1 MKIAILVFAAILGT
15 VVSAPQGSP
24 NEVTI
29 VQQEEQNNI
38 GVSGYK
44 YSYELSDG
52 QKKEETAE
60 LVNEGTDEESLVVKG
75 SFAFVGLDGQTYVVT
90 YVADKDG
97 FRPVAQHLP
106 K

>member
-1 MKIAILVFAAILGT
+1 MLGSIFAVAT
-15 VVSAPQGSP
+15 AAPQGSP
-24 NEVTI
+24 NGITI
-29 VQQEEQNNI
+29 TQQEEQNNI

-60 LVNEGTDEESLVVKG
+60 VKNEGTPDQVLVIHG
-75 SFAFVGLDGQTYVVT
+75 SYSFLGKDGKTYLVT
-90 YVADKDG
+90 YTADENG
-97 FRPVAQHLP
+97 YQPVAEHSP